1 MGDIRA
7 MYQEAFDHFS
17 EQEYDLSI
25 AAYQRVNEADPTFV
39 LAYQGLAEAHGRK
52 GDLQAAIAAIQKAI
66 ELDPAEALYHTSL
79 SRFLQQQGKIPEAEE
94 AAAAAARLQSKGSL
108 L

>member
-1 MGDIRA
+1 MSEIRA
-7 MYQEAFDHFS
+7 LYQEAFDHFA

-25 AAYQRVNEADPTFV
+25 AAYRRVNEADPTFV

-52 GDLQAAIAAIQKAI
+52 GELPAAIAAIQKAI
-66 ELDPAEALYHTSL
+66 ELDPDEALYHTSL

-94 AAAAAARLQSKGSL
+94 AMAKGMEAQTRGGKG
-108 L
+108 